1 MFVYEFYF
9 AHILVVSKFLSLFCG
24 SNSHF
29 CYRYFLLYVVK
40 YRLFRPVV
48 CEMVILIP
56 LHSRMDHVT
65 SLNKLT

>member
-1 MFVYEFYF
+1 MSFTLHMFWWSQSFFLFFVVV
-9 AHILVVSKFLSLFCG
+9 ILTVVIDISYYSV
-24 SNSHF
+24 N
-29 CYRYFLLYVVK
+29 

-56 LHSRMDHVT
+56 LHSRMDYVT

>member
-1 MFVYEFYF
+1 MFWWSQSFFLFFVVVIRTALIDISY
-9 AHILVVSKFLSLFCG
+9 HIVV
-24 SNSHF
+24 N
-29 CYRYFLLYVVK
+29 

-48 CEMVILIP
+48 YEMVILIP

>member
-1 MFVYEFYF
+1 MSFTLHMFWWSQSFFLFFVVVIRTALIDISY
-9 AHILVVSKFLSLFCG
+9 HIVV
-24 SNSHF
+24 N
-29 CYRYFLLYVVK
+29 

-48 CEMVILIP
+48 YEMVILIP

>member
-1 MFVYEFYF
+1 MVVIRTALIDISY
-9 AHILVVSKFLSLFCG
+9 HIVV
-24 SNSHF
+24 N
-29 CYRYFLLYVVK
+29 

-48 CEMVILIP
+48 YEMVILIP